1 MVVWLWWR
9 YGAFWWWPVFFI
21 YSDASYLVKWKLW
34 WRWWSLFACILMF
47 ICLNLGFWFCM
58 VSNPISVMT
67 YGDLLLTE
75 MFVCNSNVPF
85 LLIKWRCLNVFRHNF
100 FSRPVLFLW
109 NINVQSDDERV
120 MDVMKFLPL
129 LSVMIL
135 YQRFY
140 GCDKMTL
147 VMIAILII
155 NGDIYYCNSKW
166 WS

>member
-1 MVVWLWWR
+1 M
-9 YGAFWWWPVFFI
+9 
-21 YSDASYLVKWKLW
+21 
-34 WRWWSLFACILMF
+34 
-47 ICLNLGFWFCM
+47 
-58 VSNPISVMT
+58 
-67 YGDLLLTE
+67 LLLFE
-75 MFVCNSNVPF
+75 
-85 LLIKWRCLNVFRHNF
+85 LNEDVLMCSGIIF

-120 MDVMKFLPL
+120 MDVMKFPPL

-155 NGDIYYCNSKW
+155 NGDIYYWNSKW

>member
-1 MVVWLWWR
+1 M
-9 YGAFWWWPVFFI
+9 
-21 YSDASYLVKWKLW
+21 
-34 WRWWSLFACILMF
+34 
-47 ICLNLGFWFCM
+47 
-58 VSNPISVMT
+58 
-67 YGDLLLTE
+67 LLLFE
-75 MFVCNSNVPF
+75 
-85 LLIKWRCLNVFRHNF
+85 LNDVLMCSGIIIF
-100 FSRPVLFLW
+100 FSSGSFLW

-140 GCDKMTL
+140 GSDKMTL